1 MTKKKI
7 IIIIFL
13 ISLIFIFKINFF
25 NKLYVLFL
33 KNYNQRITDSYGF
46 CSISSVG
53 FINYLNKKYQF
64 KDPPQIINYVGISEY
79 WVFFRHIK
87 KFNNEFIILLN
98 EQKIYNK
105 NYVKKINIKD
115 YIVVEKYDDCY
126 LLKKNDRNN

>member
-1 MTKKKI
+1 M
-7 IIIIFL
+7 
-13 ISLIFIFKINFF
+13 S
-25 NKLYVLFL
+25 
-33 KNYNQRITDSYGF
+33 
-46 CSISSVG
+46 SIG

-98 EQKIYNK
+98 EQKIYDK

>member
-1 MTKKKI
+1 MNKKKI

-64 KDPPQIINYVGISEY
+64 KDPPQIVNYSGSAQY
-79 WVFFRHIK
+79 WIFFKNIK

-98 EQKIYNK
+98 EQKIYKK
-105 NYVKKINIKD
+105 NYKKEINLND
-115 YIVVEKYDDCY
+115 YFIIEKFDDCY
-126 LLKKNDRNN
+126 LLKKK